1 MTKVPSG
8 AVLHARLIWRRNRGQ
23 MGLFALLLAL
33 LALYAYLYPGLLS
46 WAGIARFTQ
55 NWFPVAL
62 VAIAQTLVM
71 LMGGIDLAV
80 GAMVSLGTVLAAT
93 LVGGSVLGAGLGI
106 TATVAIGV
114 VAGGLVGTIV
124 ALFGLPAIIVTLSSS
139 FLIGGAALL
148 VMARPGGSMPDWLSE
163 GLVGVHPTALLI
175 LIVLLIAWR
184 VLRATPLGL
193 AIDASGDNPTGA
205 FRSGVNI
212 VAARIAAYAI
222 SGGLAAFAGVYV
234 AAQTG
239 AGDPL
244 IGTPLT
250 LQSITAAV
258 LGGVGFLGG
267 QGTLRGAVAGSLL
280 LAVLV
285 NVMFFLGLPPV
296 AQYVMQGLIIVA
308 AMGIKR
314 LRERAA

>member
-1 MTKVPSG
+1 MSAVPSG
-8 AVLHARLIWRRNRGQ
+8 LTLHARLIWRRNGGQ
-23 MGLFALLLAL
+23 TGLYVLLFLL
-33 LALYAYLYPGLLS
+33 LALYAFLYPGLLS
-46 WAGIARFTQ
+46 WAGVARFTQ

-71 LMGGIDLAV
+71 LMGGIDLAI
-80 GAMVSLGTVLAAT
+80 GATVSLGTVLAAT
-93 LVGGSVLGAGLGI
+93 LVGQSGIDASLGMA
-106 TATVAIGV
+106 ATIAIGV
-114 VAGGLVGTIV
+114 AVGAAVGSIV
-124 ALFGLPAIIVTLSSS
+124 ALFGLPAIIVTLASS

-148 VMARPGGSMPDWLSE
+148 VMDKPGGSMPAWLSD
-163 GLVGVHPTALLI
+163 GLVGVHPSALLI
-175 LIVLLIAWR
+175 LIALLIGWR

-193 AIDASGDNPTGA
+193 SIDAAGDNPQGA
-205 FRSGVNI
+205 FRSGVN
-212 VAARIAAYAI
+212 VTQAKIAAYAI

-244 IGTPLT
+244 IGNPLT

-267 QGTLRGAVAGSLL
+267 QGTIRGAVAGSLL
-280 LAVLV
+280 LSVLV

-296 AQYVMQGLIIVA
+296 AQYVMQGLIIVLAMA
-308 AMGIKR
+308 AKR
-314 LRERAA
+314 LRENAR

>member
-1 MTKVPSG
+1 MIERPSG
-8 AVLHARLIWRRNRGQ
+8 VRLHARLIWRRNRGQ
-23 MGLFALLLAL
+23 VGLFVLLLVL
-33 LALYAYLYPGLLS
+33 LALYAYLHPGLLT

-71 LMGGIDLAV
+71 LMGGIDLAI

-93 LVGGSVLGAGLGI
+93 LVGESVLGAGLGM
-106 TATVAIGV
+106 AVTVAIGV
-114 VAGGLVGTIV
+114 AAGALVGAIV

-148 VMARPGGSMPDWLSE
+148 VMARPGGSMPTWLSE

-175 LIVLLIAWR
+175 LVVILIAWR
-184 VLRATPLGL
+184 MLRATPLGL

-205 FRSGVNI
+205 FRSGVN
-212 VAARIAAYAI
+212 VAAARITAYAI
-222 SGGLAAFAGVYV
+222 SGGLAAFTGVYV

-267 QGTLRGAVAGSLL
+267 QGTIRGAVAGSLL

-314 LRERAA
+314 LRERRA